1 MALRQVHAEEDLA
14 ENHEINVTPFI
25 DVILVILIIFMV
37 GAPLATVDMAVDL
50 PTSDAKPS
58 TRPDKPIFLTIKADK
73 AITLDD
79 KPVTLG
85 GLGKPLD
92 GEFKG
97 DKEQRIFLQ
106 ADKAVEYG
114 DIMPDVNP
122 PQQVGYLYNPLVGLE
137 APGHTL
143 QLPE

>member
-1 MALRQVHAEEDLA
+1 
-14 ENHEINVTPFI
+14 
-25 DVILVILIIFMV
+25 LIIFLGGPPV
-37 GAPLATVDMAVDL
+37 SPVDMALDL

-58 TRPDKPIFLTIKADK
+58 TRPDKPVFLTVKADK

-85 GLGKPLD
+85 GLGKALD

-106 ADKAVEYG
+106 ADKTVEYG
-114 DIMPDVNP
+114 DIMAVMNALRDG
-122 PQQVGYLYNPLVGLE
+122 GYLKIALVGLE
-137 APGHTL
+137 APDHK
-143 QLPE
+143 